1 MKPSPFAYHRPDD
14 LAGALSMLAEH
25 GYDAS
30 VLAGGQS
37 LVPVLSLRVARPTH
51 VIDLNR
57 IPGLDEL
64 RVENGSLVVGP
75 MVRQRTA
82 LESELVRLECP
93 LLAEALEHV
102 GHPETRNRGTV
113 VGSLVHADPAA
124 EIGTVAVA
132 CDAEV
137 VLRSCDGDRTERAA
151 DFLLAPYM
159 TTKRP
164 DELVVGLRLPR
175 NSAGWG
181 WAFQEIARRHHD
193 FAIVGV
199 AVGIRLIDDRVAEA
213 RIAVAGAGGTAL
225 RAPRAEELLRGAE
238 PTREAFAEAAACAAT
253 EIDPPTDVL
262 ATAAYR
268 RHVASVLTQRSLQVA
283 TARAK
288 GER

>member
-1 MKPSPFAYHRPDD
+1 MKPSSFAYHRPDD
-14 LAGALSMLAEH
+14 LAGALALLAEH

-57 IPGLDEL
+57 IPGLDDL
-64 RVENGSLVVGP
+64 RVEDGTLVLGP
-75 MVRQRTA
+75 MARQRAA

-93 LLAEALEHV
+93 LLAESLEHV

-124 EIGTVAVA
+124 EIGAVAIA
-132 CDAEV
+132 CDAEL
-137 VLRSCDGDRTERAA
+137 VLRSSDGDRTERAA
-151 DFLLAPYM
+151 DFLVGPYM

-175 NSAGWG
+175 NAPGWG
-181 WAFQEIARRHHD
+181 WSFQEIARRHHD

-199 AVGIRLIDDRVAEA
+199 AVGIRLAEDRVAEA

-238 PTREAFAEAAACAAT
+238 PALEPFAEAAACAAT
-253 EIDPPTDVL
+253 ELDPPTDVL
-262 ATAAYR
+262 ATGAYR
-268 RHVASVLTQRSLQVA
+268 RHVASVLTQRSLQIA
-283 TARAK
+283 TARAR

>member
-1 MKPSPFAYHRPDD
+1 
-14 LAGALSMLAEH
+14 ML
-25 GYDAS
+25 
-30 VLAGGQS
+30 VL
-37 LVPVLSLRVARPTH
+37 
-51 VIDLNR
+51 
-57 IPGLDEL
+57 
-64 RVENGSLVVGP
+64 GP

-82 LESELVRLECP
+82 LESELVRRECP

-132 CDAEV
+132 CDAEL
-137 VLRSCDGDRTERAA
+137 VLRSSDGTRTERASE
-151 DFLLAPYM
+151 FLLGPYM

-175 NSAGWG
+175 DAPGWG
-181 WAFQEIARRHHD
+181 WAFEEIARRHHD

-199 AVGIRLIDDRVAEA
+199 AVGIKLGDDRIAEA
-213 RIAVAGAGGTAL
+213 RIAYAGAGGTAL
-225 RAPRAEELLRGAE
+225 RAPVRRSSCAEKSLPPRRS
-238 PTREAFAEAAACAAT
+238 TTAASCAAT

-262 ATAAYR
+262 ASGAYR
-268 RHVASVLTQRSLQVA
+268 RHVATVLTKRSLQIA

-288 GER
+288 GEK

>member
-1 MKPSPFAYHRPDD
+1 MKPPSFAYHRPDD
-14 LAGALSMLAEH
+14 LESALALLAEH

-37 LVPVLSLRVARPTH
+37 LVPVLSLRVGRPTH

-64 RVENGSLVVGP
+64 AVDDGMLVLGP

-82 LESELVRLECP
+82 LESELVRRECP

-132 CDAEV
+132 CDAEL
-137 VLRSCDGDRTERAA
+137 VLRSSDGTRTQRASE
-151 DFLLAPYM
+151 FLLGPYM

-164 DELVVGLRLPR
+164 NELVVGLRVPR
-175 NSAGWG
+175 DGAGWG
-181 WAFQEIARRHHD
+181 WAFQEVARRHHD
-193 FAIVGV
+193 FAIVAV
-199 AVGIRLIDDRVAEA
+199 AVGIRLSEDRIAEA
-213 RIAVAGAGGTAL
+213 RIAFAGASGTAV

-238 PTREAFAEAAACAAT
+238 PAPEAFAKAASCVAT

-262 ATAAYR
+262 ASGAYR
-268 RHVASVLTQRSLQVA
+268 RHVATVLTKRSLQIA

-288 GER
+288 GEK